1 MRKKKAPD
9 VKCSYCGEK
18 SFYLYH
24 KNKKT
29 QKVDWAI
36 CLKCLKRICDKIL
49 GDAKDGGR
57 LKEDNEE
64 SAPAVKCSYCGKI
77 YQDEDK
83 SDMGFESS
91 EWAICSVCFKK
102 VCDKILGGNA

>member
-1 MRKKKAPD
+1 MPKKKMPD
-9 VKCSYCGEK
+9 VQCSYCGIK

-24 KNKKT
+24 KDKKT

-36 CLKCLKRICDKIL
+36 CLKCFKRLCTEIL
-49 GDAKDGGR
+49 SNAKDGGR
-57 LKEDNEE
+57 LKEDKDDG
-64 SAPAVKCSYCGKI
+64 APAVKCSYCEKI

-91 EWAICSVCFKK
+91 DWAVCSACFRK
-102 VCDKILGGNA
+102 VCDKVLGGEA